1 MGLSQLKKLKT
12 FISKRHKIAKLY
24 IKILSKAGVTFQIPS
39 SSQNYYSAYH
49 YFIILFK
56 KKITEKT
63 QKKFLFN
70 LAKKGIYLGKQ
81 YKPVHKHSFYK
92 KIFNEKYPNSER
104 YYSQGFQLPLNPNL
118 KKKEINLIC
127 NKIIDAIK
135 RFKLK

>member
-1 MGLSQLKKLKT
+1 MAFLKTKSFLENNMISLGYNYKITDFQCALGLSQLKKLKT

-24 IKILSKAGVTFQIPS
+24 IKILSKAGVTYQIPS

-63 QKKFLFN
+63 QNNLLFN

-92 KIFNEKYPNSER
+92 K
-104 YYSQGFQLPLNPNL
+104 
-118 KKKEINLIC
+118 
-127 NKIIDAIK
+127 
-135 RFKLK
+135 